1 LTKLI
6 LVDKLILAYACEP
19 VCIRMHTRTSR
30 RERRR
35 KCIYLH
41 AYNTCIHAKVTS
53 IGTGGG
59 KLGPQNKQIQLVFLP
74 SPDEL
79 TNSVFSL
86 EQEVEDQVTVSK
98 EHQPFRDLREAGIG
112 HELPLREVRERER
125 ARATENDQPRSP

>member
-1 LTKLI
+1 
-6 LVDKLILAYACEP
+6 
-19 VCIRMHTRTSR
+19 MHTRTSR

-98 EHQPFRDLREAGIG
+98 EHQPFRDLRAAGIG
-112 HELPLREVRERER
+112 HELPLHEVCERER
-125 ARATENDQPRSP
+125 DRELERENDQPRSP